1 MAIFLSTNS
10 GEYYFK
16 RAVAWYMLNNY
27 NQAKKDVEKAE
38 KYNFVVDDEFKKNLE
53 TLKRV
58 IHK

>member
-1 MAIFLSTNS
+1 
-10 GEYYFK
+10 
-16 RAVAWYMLNNY
+16 MLNNY

-38 KYNFVVDDEFKKNLE
+38 KYNFIVDDEFKKNLE